1 MSSCTL
7 DTVTYAAL
15 SRLPTML
22 LLLGIIADNRLITAE
37 QAVLSN
43 LSPLFTLAEHTER
56 RSFMS

>member
-22 LLLGIIADNRLITAE
+22 LLLGIMADNWLITAE

-43 LSPLFTLAEHTER
+43 LSLLFTLAEHTER
-56 RSFMS
+56 RSLMS

>member
-1 MSSCTL
+1 M
-7 DTVTYAAL
+7 TYAAL

-43 LSPLFTLAEHTER
+43 LSPLFTLAEHAER